1 MKIKKQA
8 IQLIIV
14 AIVAFCGYFF
24 VNEDDFASGIVPV
37 NNVQKTNLKE
47 KDYVNMHCKGT
58 IEYVLP
64 DKTRIDCL
72 TDEYAIE
79 YDWASKWAE
88 SIGQSLYYAKM
99 TGHKPAVAIIMKT
112 PQDEKYIKRIQ
123 TADERITVF
132 KIKAYELPQG
142 FWH

>member
-1 MKIKKQA
+1 MKIKKQV

-88 SIGQSLYYAKM
+88 SIGQALYYAKM
-99 TGHKPAVAIIMKT
+99 TGKKPAVTLILT
-112 PQDEKYIKRIQ
+112 QLEDYKYVKRVERLDNGIKI
-123 TADERITVF
+123 F
-132 KIKAYELPQG
+132 LIKAY
-142 FWH
+142 